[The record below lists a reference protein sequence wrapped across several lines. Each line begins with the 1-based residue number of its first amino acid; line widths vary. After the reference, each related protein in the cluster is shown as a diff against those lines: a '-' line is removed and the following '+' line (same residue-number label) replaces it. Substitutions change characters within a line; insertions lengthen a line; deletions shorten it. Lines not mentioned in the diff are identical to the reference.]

1 METLQPYLSYLGIG
15 AAIVGAIALL
25 LWIGFAAMLSTAT
38 EGIPELLG
46 KFFNYLAMGDLETA
60 YSFTSARF
68 QQSISQRQLQKLVR
82 KHQIDKHKR
91 LLLPVSLPEGDA
103 HAFDVTLILTSD
115 RRKTTR
121 KLREIPISIELVR
134 QGENWTIDAL
144 SFPQSRK

>member
-1 METLQPYLSYLGIG
+1 MLETLQPYLSYLGIG

-25 LWIGFAAMLSTAT
+25 LWIGFAVTLSAAT
-38 EGIPELLG
+38 EGIPEMLG

-103 HAFDVTLILTSD
+103 HAFDVTLILTSE
-115 RRKTTR
+115 
-121 KLREIPISIELVR
+121 REVPISLELIR

-144 SFPQSRK
+144 SFPQSSKQ